1 MGLGP
6 NVRDGSKAALT
17 APKSD
22 FRFTPESRLNS
33 DIAACPKGA
42 TTGLMPRSKL
52 DAGQPVK
59 WVWRIRDFR

>member
-1 MGLGP
+1 MTGRFLKLQQAQRIAEQHLAIVGQ
-6 NVRDGSKAALT
+6 RDAWV
-17 APKSD
+17 
-22 FRFTPESRLNS
+22 
-33 DIAACPKGA
+33 